1 MRKRLAT
8 FLVAYLEFTLVVS
21 CTCKRFLCLS
31 HPLLLFPLMC
41 FLYGVRKLV
50 AREPPLQRSV
60 RRGMVAAVEV
70 LGKHDGKIQTRS

>member
-1 MRKRLAT
+1 
-8 FLVAYLEFTLVVS
+8 
-21 CTCKRFLCLS
+21 
-31 HPLLLFPLMC
+31 MC